1 MKLWSG
7 YRIIKSIIETKSKK
21 VGKKA
26 KADKIVKQGD
36 GQSCYPLKYH
46 FCQRYNACAANGI
59 TAPIRFRLVAL
70 VLRCKGFFG

>member
-7 YRIIKSIIETKSKK
+7 YRIIKSNSETKSKK

-36 GQSCYPLKYH
+36 G
-46 FCQRYNACAANGI
+46 
-59 TAPIRFRLVAL
+59 
-70 VLRCKGFFG
+70 